1 MRAMTLP
8 WSSRFEVNDDQRG
21 KTAGL
26 LHNGTHG
33 SKGFSGR
40 GEAKNV
46 ARLWL
51 SPVPGSIA
59 DDWSPSSCAADS

>member
-8 WSSRFEVNDDQRG
+8 CSSRFEVNDDQRG

-26 LHNGTHG
+26 LRNGTHG
-33 SKGFSGR
+33 SKGFNRR

-51 SPVPGSIA
+51 SPVTGGR
-59 DDWSPSSCAADS
+59 

>member
-8 WSSRFEVNDDQRG
+8 CSSRFEVNDDQRG

-26 LHNGTHG
+26 LRNGTHG
-33 SKGFSGR
+33 SKGFNRR

-51 SPVPGSIA
+51 SPVTGGMA
-59 DDWSPSSCAADS
+59 DDWLPSSCAVDS

>member
-1 MRAMTLP
+1 MTLS
-8 WSSRFEVNDDQRG
+8 WSSRFEVNEDQRG

-26 LHNGTHG
+26 LRNGTHG
-33 SKGFSGR
+33 SKGFRR

-51 SPVPGSIA
+51 SPVAGGMA
-59 DDWSPSSCAADS
+59 DGSCAADS